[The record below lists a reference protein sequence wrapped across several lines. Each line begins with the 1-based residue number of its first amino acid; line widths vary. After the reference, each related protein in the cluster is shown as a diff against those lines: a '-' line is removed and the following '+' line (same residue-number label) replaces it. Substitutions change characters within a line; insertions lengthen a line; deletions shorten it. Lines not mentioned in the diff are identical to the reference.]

1 MTHHKGE
8 EKMKQWISIR
18 ALIVAAA
25 VVLASTAAPAYAA
38 DATAT
43 VKVGVVN
50 FKQCVEKSKL
60 GKQEAASFEALKTQ
74 AEQVLQGKEK
84 ELAALAQKLDDADY
98 LDSLSHEAEA
108 ELKHKFRAL
117 NQEMAQQ
124 QQQLYQTLSQANFK
138 IVQKLTDA
146 VSSKAKEIGQ
156 KLNLNLVIN
165 EDACFYY
172 HDGLDITDKVI
183 SGLDEAFDKQTAP
196 ATTK

>member
-1 MTHHKGE
+1 
-8 EKMKQWISIR
+8 MKTTIR
-18 ALIVAAA
+18 AFLVAA
-25 VVLASTAAPAYAA
+25 VVALASTATSAYAA
-38 DATAT
+38 DTTAAP
-43 VKVGVVN
+43 KLGVVN

-84 ELAALAQKLDDADY
+84 ELAAIAQKLDDSDY
-98 LDSLSHEAEA
+98 LDSLSNEAEA

-117 NQEMAQQ
+117 NQEMGQQ
-124 QQQLYQTLSQANFK
+124 QQQLYHTLSQANFK

-146 VSSKAKEIGQ
+146 VSAKAKEIGQ
-156 KLNLNLVIN
+156 KLNLNLIIN

-183 SGLDEAFDKQTAP
+183 AGLDEAFEKQTAP
-196 ATTK
+196 ASK

>member
-1 MTHHKGE
+1 
-8 EKMKQWISIR
+8 MKKWINIR
-18 ALIVAAA
+18 ALIAAAA
-25 VVLASTAAPAYAA
+25 VVLASTATSAYAV
-38 DATAT
+38 DSPM
-43 VKVGVVN
+43 KVGVVN

-84 ELAALAQKLDDADY
+84 ELSAIAQKLDDADY
-98 LDSLSHEAEA
+98 LDSLSNEAEA

-146 VSSKAKEIGQ
+146 VGTKAKEIGQ
-156 KLNLNLVIN
+156 KLSLNLVIN

-172 HDGLDITDKVI
+172 HDGLDITNNVI
-183 SGLDEAFDKQTAP
+183 AGLDEAFDKQTAP
-196 ATTK
+196 ASK